1 MIPGRSW
8 PVDPAF
14 FAADLGCVHPAVP
27 LWGGSGSVT
36 PTTPA
41 EIAAR
46 QVETADALIVPTPT
60 GGSGRW
66 VSGAAALIGHL
77 NPHAA
82 LLTVPAEGD
91 LEAGLPSF
99 LTQPAPTGA
108 GEGWR
113 TRLEPVIAPHA
124 PGVCRQS
131 DLALWIMVG

>member
-82 LLTVPAEGD
+82 LLTVPAEGTWRRD
-91 LEAGLPSF
+91 FRPSS
-99 LTQPAPTGA
+99 
-108 GEGWR
+108 R
-113 TRLEPVIAPHA
+113 SRLRPVRARGGGH
-124 PGVCRQS
+124 GSNR
-131 DLALWIMVG
+131 